1 MKGLIAKKLGM
12 SQIFDEN
19 GSVIPVTIL
28 QAGPCCITQV
38 KTIDNDGYDAV
49 QIAYGDKKEKNT
61 NKPLKGHFKKAG
73 VTPKRFLVEFDIVTG
88 FDYEMGQVFNASIF
102 KQGDLVKVT
111 GASKGRGFS
120 GVMKRHGFAGGPKTH
135 GQREHPRSAGSI
147 GQASD
152 PSRVFK
158 GVKMPGQYGNKK
170 MTVENLKVVE
180 IPGGHHL
187 HLQESPKQVAEALV
201 VFLQEKNP

>member
-1 MKGLIAKKLGM
+1 MRGLIAKKLGM

-19 GSVIPVTIL
+19 GSVVPVTIL
-28 QAGPCCITQV
+28 QAGPCSITQI
-38 KTIDNDGYDAV
+38 KTLDNDGYDAV

-170 MTVENLKVVE
+170 MTVENLKVVK
-180 IPGGHHL
+180 IDTKNNHIFVKGAVPGSNNGMVIVN
-187 HLQESPKQVAEALV
+187 K
-201 VFLQEKNP
+201 

>member
-1 MKGLIAKKLGM
+1 MRGLIAKKLGM

-19 GSVIPVTIL
+19 GSVVPVTIL
-28 QAGPCCITQV
+28 QVGPCSITQI
-38 KTIDNDGYDAV
+38 KTLDNDGYDAV

-61 NKPLKGHFKKAG
+61 NKPLEGHFKKAG
-73 VTPKRFLVEFDIVTG
+73 VTPKKFLVEFDIVPG

-102 KQGDLVKVT
+102 KQGDSVKVT
-111 GASKGRGFS
+111 GTSKGRGFS

-170 MTVENLKVVE
+170 MTVENLKVVK
-180 IPGGHHL
+180 IDTKNNHIFVKGAVPGSNNGMVIVN
-187 HLQESPKQVAEALV
+187 K
-201 VFLQEKNP
+201 

>member
-1 MKGLIAKKLGM
+1 MRGLIAKKLGM

-19 GSVIPVTIL
+19 GSVVPVTIL
-28 QAGPCCITQV
+28 QAGPCSITQI
-38 KTIDNDGYDAV
+38 KTLDNDGYDAV

-61 NKPLKGHFKKAG
+61 NKPLEGHFKKAG
-73 VTPKRFLVEFDIVTG
+73 VTPKKFLVEFDIVPG

-102 KQGDLVKVT
+102 KQGDSVKVT
-111 GASKGRGFS
+111 GTSKGRGFS
-120 GVMKRHGFAGGPKTH
+120 GVMKRHGVGGGPKTH

-170 MTVENLKVVE
+170 MTVENLKVVK
-180 IPGGHHL
+180 IDTKNNHIFVKGAVPGSNNGMVIVN
-187 HLQESPKQVAEALV
+187 K
-201 VFLQEKNP
+201 

>member
-1 MKGLIAKKLGM
+1 MRGLIAKKLGM

-19 GSVIPVTIL
+19 GSVVPVTIL
-28 QAGPCCITQV
+28 QAGPCSITQI
-38 KTIDNDGYDAV
+38 KTLDNDGYDAV

-61 NKPLKGHFKKAG
+61 NKPLEGHFKKAG
-73 VTPKRFLVEFDIVTG
+73 VTPKKFLVEFDIVPG

-102 KQGDLVKVT
+102 KQGDSVKVT
-111 GASKGRGFS
+111 GTSKGRGFS
-120 GVMKRHGFAGGPKTH
+120 GVMKRHGFGGGPKTH

-170 MTVENLKVVE
+170 MTVENLKVVK
-180 IPGGHHL
+180 IDTKNNHIFVKGAVPGSNNGMVIVN
-187 HLQESPKQVAEALV
+187 K
-201 VFLQEKNP
+201 